1 MALPATGVIEIN
13 AASGSDTN
21 GGMYDPS
28 VASPGTDYT
37 QGAGAATFAY
47 TDLVIGVTTTNV
59 TSVLRPFGAAD
70 VGNTIHIAS
79 GTGFTTGWYNIRS
92 VAGITA
98 TLDRSA
104 GTTASTGGTGTL
116 GGALASPGIAASF
129 AVAGN
134 TAFLKSGT
142 SYTIS
147 SSTPNISNG
156 LVSPVN
162 GGSGTSPTNW
172 VGYSTNRTLI
182 NTDSPAI
189 IIASTGLSNN
199 YLFGTQL
206 LNYVS
211 SYNIIFDGASKTGVG
226 GAGCRLGSRFERC
239 VFRNCTFSAGLI
251 MGNGASTAI
260 NCSATGNSVPSF
272 LVPIAGFLDTCEAYS
287 NTAVA
292 FSDNGGSYMI
302 CVNCLAY
309 GNTGAS
315 SHGFLASQGSF
326 LKFCVA
332 YANGGDG
339 FHCSNANSG
348 SFLHDSCLSEGNTGV
363 AFFTSG
369 APQNQIFKNCGAY
382 NNTGGIFTSGST
394 PKTQCNTGF
403 IINTTGSFFVN
414 AASSNFALNNTANQ
428 GALARAAGYPALY
441 PRGLTAAYYDSGAA
455 QSQASTGG
463 GMITNDWSGG
473 FNG

>member
-47 TDLVIGVTTTNV
+47 TDLVIGATTTNV

-129 AVAGN
+129 SIGGN
-134 TAFLKSGT
+134 TVFLKSGT

-147 SSTPNISNG
+147 TSSANVANG
-156 LVSPVN
+156 IVQPS
-162 GGSGTSPTNW
+162 GGSGGTTQQNW
-172 VGYSTNRTLI
+172 AGYATNRTLT

-189 IIASTGLSNN
+189 IIASTGLSSNF
-199 YLFGTQL
+199 LFGSQTI
-206 LNYVS
+206 NWFS
-211 SYNIIFDGASKTGVG
+211 CYNIIFDAASKTLTG
-226 GAGCRLGSRFERC
+226 GAACRLGCRFELC
-239 VFRNCTFSAGLI
+239 IFRNCTFSAGLL
-251 MGNGASTAI
+251 MGNGSSTAI

-272 LVPIAGFLDTCEAYS
+272 VSPISGVFDTCEAYS
-287 NTAVA
+287 NTAVG
-292 FSDNGGSYMI
+292 FSDNASGVLT
-302 CVNCLAY
+302 CFNCLSSNNS
-309 GNTGAS
+309 GGS
-315 SHGFLASQGSF
+315 SHGFSASNGSA
-326 LKFCVA
+326 LKFCDSVG
-332 YANGGDG
+332 NGGDG
-339 FHCSNANSG
+339 FHCLGNNTG
-348 SFLHDSCLSEGNTGV
+348 LFLHDSCLSEGNTGV

-403 IINTTGSFFVN
+403 ITNTTGSFFVN

-428 GALARAAGYPALY
+428 GALARATGYPALY